1 MDILSTSPP
10 AAKHLD
16 KKYCLLFKFFSIYAL
31 IIMVVIVI
39 TALSLIFTAKK
50 PKTMTYYLEILLL
63 LFTYFLIYF
72 QNNLLYTMCTN
83 SI

>member
-10 AAKHLD
+10 SAKHLD

-50 PKTMTYYLEILLL
+50 PKTMTYYLEIMLL

-72 QNNLLYTMCTN
+72 QNNLLYSMCNN

>member
-10 AAKHLD
+10 AVKHLD
-16 KKYCLLFKFFSIYAL
+16 KQYCLLFKFFSIYAL
-31 IIMVVIVI
+31 VIMAVILVTSI
-39 TALSLIFTAKK
+39 SLIFTSKK

-72 QNNLLYTMCTN
+72 QNKLLYTMCTN